1 MTVQNHMGCFS
12 YISFYIHLLLF
23 SKVYSFQKN
32 NNIRT
37 NSPATL
43 IGLGL
48 RSASNIK
55 YVMNLILLLTNS
67 TTILIDIKPT
77 FLYTLLLYLL
87 IDYLIFVLFL
97 ISTVRLKNILL
108 TSYLTITI
116 TKYVFN
122 LKIA

>member
-1 MTVQNHMGCFS
+1 MFFVYLVLYS
-12 YISFYIHLLLF
+12 SIVVLKSILF
-23 SKVYSFQKN
+23 PE

-37 NSPATL
+37 DSPPTL

>member
-1 MTVQNHMGCFS
+1 MGCFS

-67 TTILIDIKPT
+67 TTILIDIKPP